1 MKTPKIFDE
10 QRGKENEKNKQ
21 KATESEIVKMLR
33 FFGKFW
39 FFYYDDVIINFWPCI
54 STPEERTWTAVENL
68 QNNFPNGKRKNARTN
83 NLKQEEKI
91 ILKIKIKKQEQKIKT
106 ILNKDQVQGLKF

>member
-1 MKTPKIFDE
+1 MFDE

-39 FFYYDDVIINFWPCI
+39 FFYYDDVIINF
-54 STPEERTWTAVENL
+54 
-68 QNNFPNGKRKNARTN
+68 
-83 NLKQEEKI
+83 
-91 ILKIKIKKQEQKIKT
+91 
-106 ILNKDQVQGLKF
+106 